1 MSTGEDSATSADRR
15 GSKVRAASIAAY
27 RDGLGLAAIAI
38 VDGVTGIRVAALGND
53 CGASLQPGEQIET
66 RWWCRRSSDA
76 ARVAAAAA
84 ARLRR
89 GESRDAAAV
98 VSTAALC
105 RSASE
110 AIAAVAKRCGVTL
123 YSDEETSAAAI
134 AMAAR
139 VDEEI
144 QQLQR
149 TGKLKSVNRSYR
161 IYRIETTARGETA
174 SPYAKWLDQYKA
186 NLVRQLAAALRFS

>member
-1 MSTGEDSATSADRR
+1 MP
-15 GSKVRAASIAAY
+15 RASPPPRQ
-27 RDGLGLAAIAI
+27 RD
-38 VDGVTGIRVAALGND
+38 
-53 CGASLQPGEQIET
+53 C
-66 RWWCRRSSDA
+66 DA
-76 ARVAAAAA
+76 ANQGTPLQRFP
-84 ARLRR
+84 RPLY
-89 GESRDAAAV
+89 V
-98 VSTAALC
+98 VPPVK
-105 RSASE
+105 

-174 SPYAKWLDQYKA
+174 LPYAKWLDEYKA